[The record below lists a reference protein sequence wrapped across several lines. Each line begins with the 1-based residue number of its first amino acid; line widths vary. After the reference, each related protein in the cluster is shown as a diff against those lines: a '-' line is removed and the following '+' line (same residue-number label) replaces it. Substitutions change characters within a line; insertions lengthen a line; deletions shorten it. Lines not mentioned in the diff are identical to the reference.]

1 MNNAALWMKPETRNQ
16 KPETRNQKPISAFPR
31 LCVKRSMLALACAGL
46 SAVAA
51 SAGEA
56 AVPMSSPDTNPYITF
71 SSSLKFYV
79 WPQKS
84 SDGTLEYSDNAKQW
98 LTNTTANMEAVGDS
112 GVYKLYVRG
121 TGNTRITADS
131 PPPRLA
137 NHRR

>member
-1 MNNAALWMKPETRNQ
+1 
-16 KPETRNQKPISAFPR
+16 
-31 LCVKRSMLALACAGL
+31 MLALACAGL
-46 SAVAA
+46 FAVAA
-51 SAGEA
+51 SAAPTGETA
-56 AVPMSSPDTNPYITF
+56 APMSPQDTNPYITF

-98 LTNTTANMEAVGDS
+98 LTNTTANMEAMTDSS